1 MAATLSLT
9 LLAACAKPTT
19 YPLKRSD
26 FALNTVCSIT
36 LLAGGDNDSLRSAFE
51 RIQAIETMMSARQD
65 GSSLMAVNR
74 AAGREAVEV
83 DPELYFVVE
92 QALRYATLTGG
103 RFDPTIDPLARLW
116 DIQGG
121 TERIP
126 APDEIAAALDLVD
139 STAVTLNPVN
149 HSIFLTRGGMSLDL
163 GAIAKGYAADA
174 VATVL
179 KAEGVEAAI
188 IDLGGNIVVLG
199 NKADGSPW
207 RVGVK
212 NPFNPGSAYLG
223 ILSLEGSG
231 TMVTSG
237 IYERFFIG
245 PDGQHYHHIFNTA
258 DGYPVQNGLLSV
270 TVLSQSSLD
279 ADALSTSLFALGLE
293 AGLALAEE
301 LDEVEALFVDANHR
315 LSATTGMRRLFTISD
330 TAFSWADAP

>member
-1 MAATLSLT
+1 M
-9 LLAACAKPTT
+9 
-19 YPLKRSD
+19 
-26 FALNTVCSIT
+26 T